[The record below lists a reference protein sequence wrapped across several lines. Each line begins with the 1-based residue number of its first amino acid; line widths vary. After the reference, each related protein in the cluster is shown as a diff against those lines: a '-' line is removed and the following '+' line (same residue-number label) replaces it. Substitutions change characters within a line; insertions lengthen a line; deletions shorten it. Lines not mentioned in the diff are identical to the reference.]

1 MKRPVIV
8 MPVHGITRVSIWNF
22 GHPLLSYPNPMRYE
36 AANGSVMICLCH
48 NFDRNVFLKSDLMAW
63 IHF

>member
-8 MPVHGITRVSIWNF
+8 MPHVSVFGILVTLTR
-22 GHPLLSYPNPMRYE
+22 LSNPMRDKNSQ